1 MSSGS
6 SSRNA
11 RTIVDRLRGRVRV
24 ASRVARA
31 AVPPELSRIQQGVA
45 SALVMTESLRTIDH
59 LQLRANLDDAEAAKR
74 RGTIL
79 SLIASLELLGVDA
92 VVLDQAA

>member
-1 MSSGS
+1 MSSG

-11 RTIVDRLRGRVRV
+11 RTIGDRLRGRARV

-31 AVPPELSRIQQGVA
+31 AVLPEPSRIRQGVA

-59 LQLRANLDDAEAAKR
+59 LWLRANLDDAEVAKR

-79 SLIASLELLGVDA
+79 RLIASLEPVRVDA
-92 VVLDQAA
+92 VVPDRAA